1 MRRVV
6 AVVVVLVVAYAW
18 LSGGFALLLPTVAPA
33 RCSVGLNGAAVSVT
47 VQGPGAMGACEE
59 FLTQTTDG
67 GTWYVYASGEQPTA
81 PLVCQVALSGDVVDV
96 RDSGL
101 LDAYGTSICNNLF
114 KQATAQQQNRG
125 TTP

>member
-18 LSGGFALLLPTVAPA
+18 LSGGFALLLPTVAPG

-101 LDAYGTSICNNLF
+101 LDAYGTTICNNLI
-114 KQATAQQQNRG
+114 KQANAQVS
-125 TTP
+125 P